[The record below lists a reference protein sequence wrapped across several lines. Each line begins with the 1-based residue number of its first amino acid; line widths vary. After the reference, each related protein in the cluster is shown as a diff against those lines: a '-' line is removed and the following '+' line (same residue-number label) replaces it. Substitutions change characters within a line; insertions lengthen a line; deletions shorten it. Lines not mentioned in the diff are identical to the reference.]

1 MIGKYFDNLLQ
12 ELFISRAISSFKILR
27 QEVGENDG
35 YIRINCKLTNS
46 NIFEFAEYIQL
57 KTNRI
62 NIESYS
68 FHWQSSDA
76 KVIKRWDN
84 VEHHKEIDTYPY
96 HLHLPDGQVTS
107 SLPMSLKKVL
117 AEIEKTLAIKNNL

>member
-1 MIGKYFDNLLQ
+1 MLMTCFRSF
-12 ELFISRAISSFKILR
+12 FICRAISSFKILR
-27 QEVGENDG
+27 QEVGEDDG

-46 NIFEFAEYIQL
+46 DIFEFSEYIQL
-57 KTNRI
+57 RTNRI
-62 NIESYS
+62 NIETYS

-84 VEHHKEIDTYPY
+84 VEHHKEIDTFPC
-96 HLHLPDGQVTS
+96 HLHLSNGQVTT

-117 AEIEKTLAIKNNL
+117 AEIEKTLAIKNDL